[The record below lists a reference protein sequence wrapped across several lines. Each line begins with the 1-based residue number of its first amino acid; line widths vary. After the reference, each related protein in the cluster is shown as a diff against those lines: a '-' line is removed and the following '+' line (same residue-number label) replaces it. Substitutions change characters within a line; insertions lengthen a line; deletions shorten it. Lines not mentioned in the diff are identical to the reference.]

1 MQVLDNL
8 ETALQE
14 GVANVFGLGMKIW
27 LFEKDRWSFEW
38 LVGFFA
44 SICVVLVGPR
54 GSVHGGGRSATL
66 FTGGHLVRCFWYA
79 CECGGGHLGC
89 SLQSWGCGGL
99 QRLRGLIQRIGA
111 IAEQRRL
118 ALQVHRSSLAAG

>member
-54 GSVHGGGRSATL
+54 QRVPIGQQI
-66 FTGGHLVRCFWYA
+66 FTPTTFRFVAAARVGLDTVCWPTVAHYRHC
-79 CECGGGHLGC
+79 CG
-89 SLQSWGCGGL
+89 
-99 QRLRGLIQRIGA
+99 A
-111 IAEQRRL
+111 ML
-118 ALQVHRSSLAAG
+118 ALQRRCSAFAL

>member
-1 MQVLDNL
+1 MKKLRGFDYFGASVMQVLDNL

-27 LFEKDRWSFEW
+27 LFEKDRWRFEW

-54 GSVHGGGRSATL
+54 V
-66 FTGGHLVRCFWYA
+66 
-79 CECGGGHLGC
+79 
-89 SLQSWGCGGL
+89 Q
-99 QRLRGLIQRIGA
+99 
-111 IAEQRRL
+111 
-118 ALQVHRSSLAAG
+118 